1 MTTENEKTFQTINE
15 LQSQIKRH
23 KEIEYRLQNK
33 QQEEI
38 ERLIQIISQQQED
51 IEELQRTINE
61 LVSYPT
67 DEFERLYQIDNE
79 LKSENEILRNKLVE
93 LENEKTK
100 ICEEWETDLENY
112 SNLFAQ
118 NKFLNQRVDDLEKS
132 YNTINDELKRMNKLF
147 KPTDLKS
154 FMDLY
159 GKIMERG
166 VLKVIQE
173 RFYNETGIKYTQIKL
188 KEELEQMGYQI
199 TNVNRKDV
207 GCYVSK
213 RNPKGFLYIVQL
225 NEHIGTNIYKVGR
238 TRDMRLRLKTY
249 KQQYGGANVLICEPV
264 SNQYKAE
271 SKLLSLLN
279 EAVEKNE
286 LTKDRTGNEYFD
298 GSLELLKEIYQ
309 RVVDEFSNENN

>member
-1 MTTENEKTFQTINE
+1 MTT
-15 LQSQIKRH
+15 
-23 KEIEYRLQNK
+23 
-33 QQEEI
+33 EI

-67 DEFERLYQIDNE
+67 DEDVERLFQIDNE

-112 SNLFAQ
+112 SKLFAQ

-159 GKIMERG
+159 GNIMERG

-225 NEHIGTNIYKVGR
+225 NKHIGTDIYKVGR

-249 KQQYGGANVLICEPV
+249 KQQYGGANVIMCEPV

-298 GSLELLKEIYQ
+298 GSLALLKNIYQ